1 MNCKTKTFALLFVFF
16 AFHNLESSTIKH
28 IFIDINAIIAPSTTA
43 ASKIIGIINSMKYT
57 ASVGHIPSRA
67 DFFKALKNVPAK
79 TDQITYNEDLAM
91 PPILCDW
98 LLGLQSNLTI
108 KSEISAYLEKSHL
121 SDIEKTIFKNIS
133 LMMLSPSIFI
143 DTQYLIKD
151 FTKILQTLKKMGYT
165 VYLIGNWD
173 KESEP
178 MLMKLLAGN
187 SLPDAKHCYF
197 SNKAK
202 QLKPNSQYFDLLLK
216 HFNLTNKHEC
226 LIIDVEK
233 SHTQAARNFGFS
245 TIFLHGHSS
254 IQLKSELNRVG
265 IRL

>member
-1 MNCKTKTFALLFVFF
+1 MNCRTKFFSFLYVFF
-16 AFHNLESSTIKH
+16 AFNTIESTTIKY
-28 IFIDINAIIAPSTTA
+28 IFIDINALIAPSTTA

-67 DFFKALKNVPAK
+67 DFFNALQRIPAK
-79 TDQITYNEDLAM
+79 TNQVTYNEDLAM

-98 LLGLQSNLTI
+98 LLGLQTNHAI
-108 KSEISAYLEKSHL
+108 KTEISHYLEKSRL
-121 SDIEKTIFKNIS
+121 SEIEKTIFKNIS
-133 LMMLSPSIFI
+133 MMMLSPSMFI

-151 FTKILQTLKKMGYT
+151 FNKIIQTLKKMGYT

-187 SLPDAKHCYF
+187 NMPDSKHCYF
-197 SNKAK
+197 SHKAK
-202 QLKPNSQYFDLLLK
+202 QLKPNPHYFELLLE
-216 HFNLTNKHEC
+216 HFKIANKHEC
-226 LIIDVEK
+226 LVIDVEK

-245 TIFLHGHSS
+245 TIFLHGHNAS
-254 IQLKSELNRVG
+254 QLKSELNRVG